1 MSMIHQNDFLRLPEP
16 IRKGCRFCCWRKEH
30 RNGTDTKVPYTPT
43 SGNRAKS
50 NDVTTFRS
58 FEQALAAYNNSQ
70 NTKHPYSGLGICVD
84 GNIGAIDIDHCLDAD
99 GNLNDVATA
108 VLGAFKDCY
117 FEVSPS
123 GSGLRGFFQLSQDF
137 KYDTTA
143 YYTKNSRY
151 GLEIYLPGYTNRF
164 VTTTGN
170 MYREGDVSSDMDALQ
185 LILDSFMLRVAS
197 DASDTLDVTR
207 PLTSHSY
214 LTDEQVLAKASA
226 SNPRFKDL
234 YEGKWQ
240 EHTDKYP
247 SQSEADMAFA
257 SMLAFWCGRDF
268 EQMNRI
274 FESSGLYREKWD
286 RAQSGSTY
294 GAITLENAIN
304 RCTETYCP
312 TASAADDFAV
322 MEDEEDYVNSDAED
336 AGEAAKRQN
345 QIDTILSSEIT
356 IDAALSP
363 QLLSLAA
370 WAYLHDMTRYVKLKN
385 QIPKAVGIRIF
396 EREVQKVVKSN
407 STKTLV
413 QLLTLSGVQ
422 TQGMLVPENWVVN
435 DSGIRH
441 MEMVMGEL
449 KPVLF
454 SAEPLFVSAKL
465 VNVDDTT
472 EKLEITFRRN
482 SKYKTLV
489 APRADMLN
497 KNTIICYADAGLPVS
512 SGTAGTM
519 TKYIAE
525 MEAANAHVIPIRR
538 AIRRAGWVGDEFYPY
553 SMKDG
558 IVAQTDGNET
568 ERLLAALQK
577 SGSEEAW
584 LSAAAKV
591 REMPFARAML
601 AASFASPLL
610 EKLHHRNIYV
620 HIWYSSRSG
629 KTAVLKL
636 AMSIWGDPRILVSKY
651 FSTIVGMERTAGTL
665 KHLPYALDELQ
676 TLNQKRLPVNDVVYT
691 LGNGV
696 GKTRGRVGD
705 GIQKI
710 EEWRNCILSTGEQPM
725 SADNSM
731 DGVNTRLMELYAC
744 PLNKDGIGAPDDALG
759 RELHQVAETN
769 YGFAGETYIRWM
781 IPHLDR
787 LQKDYTTFVR
797 ALESKNVQQDNI
809 AVLALADYYS
819 SIAVFGFPEDRAYA
833 EAVALGELLLKN
845 QEDNAPK
852 DSIESAWE
860 FLCGWIAS
868 NKVHFCGST
877 GQFDMPPV
885 YGKAEKN
892 AVYVIASVMN
902 EALEEAGF
910 SARKCIK
917 GFQERNQIETFKD
930 SQGKVRSQTTMKI
943 KGTPVKVYALN
954 IGIEDE
960 PDETPALA
968 EVS

>member
-1 MSMIHQNDFLRLPEP
+1 MKHQNNFLSLPET
-16 IRKGCRFCCWRKEH
+16 IRENCRFCCWRKER
-30 RNGTDTKVPYTPT
+30 RNGMDTKVPYTPA
-43 SGNRAKS
+43 SGNRARS
-50 NDVTTFRS
+50 NDVKTFCS
-58 FEQALAAYNNSQ
+58 FEQALTAYNNSQ

-108 VLGAFKDCY
+108 VLGAFNDCY

-123 GSGLRGFFQLSQDF
+123 GTGLRGFFQLSQDF
-137 KYDTTA
+137 KYDTA
-143 YYTKNSRY
+143 VYYTKNSRY
-151 GLEIYLPGYTNRF
+151 GLEIYLPGYTSRF
-164 VTTTGN
+164 VTVTGN
-170 MYREGDVSSDMDALQ
+170 TYREGNVSSDMDALQ
-185 LILDSFMLRVAS
+185 VILDTFMLRVAS
-197 DASDTLDVTR
+197 DSVDTNNTDR
-207 PLTSHSY
+207 PQTQHSY
-214 LTDEQVLAKASA
+214 LTDEQVLAKAYASA
-226 SNPRFKDL
+226 NGALFKDL
-234 YEGKWQ
+234 YEGNWQ

-257 SMLAFWCGRDF
+257 AMLAFWCGCDF

-274 FESSGLYREKWD
+274 FEASGLYREKWD

-294 GAITLENAIN
+294 GAITLKNAIK

-312 TASAADDFAV
+312 STSAADEFAV
-322 MEDEEDYVNSDAED
+322 REEDE
-336 AGEAAKRQN
+336 AGEDTVEVSKRRI

-356 IDAALSP
+356 IDSALSP

-396 EREVQKVVKSN
+396 EREVQKVVKNS
-407 STKTLV
+407 STKTPV
-413 QLLTLSGVQ
+413 QLLALSGVQ

-441 MEMVMGEL
+441 IEMVLGEL

-472 EKLEITFRRN
+472 EKLEITYRRN
-482 SKYKTLV
+482 SKYKTLI

-497 KNTIICYADAGLPVS
+497 KNSIIHYADAGLPVS

-744 PLNKDGIGAPDDALG
+744 PLNKDGIGAPDDELG
-759 RELHQVAETN
+759 RALHQVAETN
-769 YGFAGETYIRWM
+769 YGFAGENYIRWL
-781 IPHLDR
+781 IPHLDG
-787 LQKDYTTFVR
+787 LQKDYTTFVN
-797 ALESKNVQQDNI
+797 ALESKNVQRDNI

-868 NKVHFCGST
+868 NKVHFCGSK

-902 EALEEAGF
+902 DALEEAGF

-954 IGIEDE
+954 IGIEE
-960 PDETPALA
+960 GQDETPVLA
-968 EVS
+968 DAS

>member
-1 MSMIHQNDFLRLPEP
+1 M
-16 IRKGCRFCCWRKEH
+16 IRKNCRFCCWRKER

-43 SGNRAKS
+43 SGNRARS
-50 NDVTTFRS
+50 NDVKTFRP
-58 FEQALAAYNNSQ
+58 FEQALTAYNNSQ

-84 GNIGAIDIDHCLDAD
+84 RNIGAIDIDHCLDAD

-108 VLGAFKDCY
+108 VLGAFNDCY

-137 KYDTTA
+137 KYDMA
-143 YYTKNSRY
+143 VYYTKNSRY
-151 GLEIYLPGYTNRF
+151 GLEIYLPGYTSRF
-164 VTTTGN
+164 VTVTGN
-170 MYREGDVSSDMDALQ
+170 VFQAGNVSTDMDALQ
-185 LILDSFMLRVAS
+185 LILDSFMLRAAS
-197 DASDTLDVTR
+197 DSVDTSNTDKTKT
-207 PLTSHSY
+207 PHSF
-214 LTDEQVLAKASA
+214 LSDEQVIAKAYA
-226 SNPRFKDL
+226 SGNGALFKDL
-234 YEGKWQ
+234 YEGNWQ
-240 EHTDKYP
+240 EHTEKYP

-257 SMLAFWCGRDF
+257 AMLAFWCGCDF

-294 GAITLENAIN
+294 GAITLANAIK

-312 TASAADDFAV
+312 FTSAADEFTVLD
-322 MEDEEDYVNSDAED
+322 DGKDYVNVDAED
-336 AGEAAKRQN
+336 AVEASKRQN

-385 QIPKAVGIRIF
+385 QIPKAVGVRIF
-396 EREVQKVVKSN
+396 EREVLKVVKNS
-407 STKTLV
+407 STKTPV
-413 QLLTLSGVQ
+413 QLLALSGVQ
-422 TQGMLVPENWVVN
+422 TQRMLVPENWVVN

-441 MEMVMGEL
+441 MEMVLGEL
-449 KPVLF
+449 KPVPF

-482 SKYKTLV
+482 SKYKTLI

-497 KNTIICYADAGLPVS
+497 KNAIIRYADAGLPVS

-629 KTAVLKL
+629 KTAVLKF

-769 YGFAGETYIRWM
+769 YGFAGETYIRWLVS
-781 IPHLDR
+781 HVDK
-787 LQKDYTTFVR
+787 LQKDYTTFVN
-797 ALESKNVQQDNI
+797 ALESKNVQRDNI

-819 SIAVFGFPEDRAYA
+819 SIAVFGFSAERAYA
-833 EAVALGELLLKN
+833 EAVSLGELLLKN

-868 NKVHFCGST
+868 NKVHFCSST
-877 GQFDMPPV
+877 GQFDMSPV

-902 EALEEAGF
+902 SALEEAGF
-910 SARKCIK
+910 SSRKCIK
-917 GFQERNQIETFKD
+917 GFQERNQIETFTD
-930 SQGKVRSQTTMKI
+930 SQGKARSQTTMKI

-954 IGIEDE
+954 IGIEEE
-960 PDETPALA
+960 PDEGAVL
-968 EVS
+968 EGVI

>member
-1 MSMIHQNDFLRLPEP
+1 
-16 IRKGCRFCCWRKEH
+16 
-30 RNGTDTKVPYTPT
+30 
-43 SGNRAKS
+43 
-50 NDVTTFRS
+50 
-58 FEQALAAYNNSQ
+58 
-70 NTKHPYSGLGICVD
+70 
-84 GNIGAIDIDHCLDAD
+84 
-99 GNLNDVATA
+99 
-108 VLGAFKDCY
+108 
-117 FEVSPS
+117 
-123 GSGLRGFFQLSQDF
+123 
-137 KYDTTA
+137 
-143 YYTKNSRY
+143 
-151 GLEIYLPGYTNRF
+151 
-164 VTTTGN
+164 
-170 MYREGDVSSDMDALQ
+170 
-185 LILDSFMLRVAS
+185 MLRVAS
-197 DASDTLDVTR
+197 DNAGASAGSNTDNTDR
-207 PLTSHSY
+207 PQTPHSY
-214 LTDEQVLAKASA
+214 LTDEQVLAKAYASA
-226 SNPRFKDL
+226 NGALFKDL
-234 YEGKWQ
+234 YEGNWQ
-240 EHTDKYP
+240 EHTEKYP

-257 SMLAFWCGRDF
+257 AMLAFWCGCDF

-294 GAITLENAIN
+294 GAITLANAIK

-312 TASAADDFAV
+312 FTSAADEFAV
-322 MEDEEDYVNSDAED
+322 LDEDEAGED
-336 AGEAAKRQN
+336 AVEASKRQD

-363 QLLSLAA
+363 QFLSLAT

-385 QIPKAVGIRIF
+385 QIPKAVGARIF
-396 EREVQKVVKSN
+396 EREVLKVVKN
-407 STKTLV
+407 SSKKSSV
-413 QLLTLSGVQ
+413 QLLALSGVQ

-441 MEMVMGEL
+441 MEMVLGEL

-472 EKLEITFRRN
+472 EKLEITFRHN
-482 SKYKTLV
+482 SKYKTLI

-497 KNTIICYADAGLPVS
+497 KNAIIRYADAGLPVS

-525 MEAANAHVIPIRR
+525 MEAANAHVIPIHR

-610 EKLHHRNIYV
+610 EKLRHRNIYV

-769 YGFAGETYIRWM
+769 YGFAGETYIR
-781 IPHLDR
+781 
-787 LQKDYTTFVR
+787 QAEY
-797 ALESKNVQQDNI
+797 A
-809 AVLALADYYS
+809 YS
-819 SIAVFGFPEDRAYA
+819 
-833 EAVALGELLLKN
+833 
-845 QEDNAPK
+845 Q
-852 DSIESAWE
+852 
-860 FLCGWIAS
+860 
-868 NKVHFCGST
+868 
-877 GQFDMPPV
+877 
-885 YGKAEKN
+885 
-892 AVYVIASVMN
+892 
-902 EALEEAGF
+902 
-910 SARKCIK
+910 IK
-917 GFQERNQIETFKD
+917 E
-930 SQGKVRSQTTMKI
+930 
-943 KGTPVKVYALN
+943 VK
-954 IGIEDE
+954 
-960 PDETPALA
+960 
-968 EVS
+968 